1 MLAINFQGSSVLQ
14 FMPHSNTTLLGT
26 KINTRAWG
34 KYGANYTFTF
44 NDENFVFVLV
54 RSSKWLRNAK
64 CLMHTKRCTSAV
76 DSLNTSRFSM
86 HWDKPQNQH
95 QLPPAMDLPDNKS
108 ASNMILRIFYYA
120 SGFNPNV
127 AADWFIFTV
136 CNFVILCV
144 YLSFLCK
151 NFTAFLLNC

>member
-64 CLMHTKRCTSAV
+64 MFNAYKKMHQCCGFLKHFKVLHA
-76 DSLNTSRFSM
+76 
-86 HWDKPQNQH
+86 
-95 QLPPAMDLPDNKS
+95 
-108 ASNMILRIFYYA
+108 LR
-120 SGFNPNV
+120 
-127 AADWFIFTV
+127 
-136 CNFVILCV
+136 
-144 YLSFLCK
+144 
-151 NFTAFLLNC
+151 